1 MMSINE
7 KATFILDKIAVEQRL
22 VSGDPDEGIND
33 WLQHHLEDE
42 NLKIKDPA
50 VAKEVMRRLLEGFM
64 SKKRFN
70 RAATIFRYRHMKID
84 KENEEFCF
92 QIFDEALRE
101 MTPHSHELC
110 MAIVEH
116 HIAKQPELL
125 SYPKNDLRLNSIFKC
140 GKPELI
146 NAVLDC
152 IPTTGHDTQPWLEDV
167 ATSDAVYMEMNRTD
181 GAIEERRELI
191 SRMFKLGIGSSHYH
205 PDNRVE
211 DLPSGDLIYLMS
223 GDDIVELTRLNRISG
238 PDRESDDRSRMMIF
252 RLVGAI
258 FRLVVDLDDDKHDP
272 MSIDLRKKIDA
283 AATLIEDQAKSRRKE
298 FWDFLVQKI
307 GHLTQHIEYLAHAYV
322 ERGGFEMSALLEKI
336 ESILDDPKTT
346 ADPKVK
352 KGFSRC
358 ADAVKAI
365 AMAREINII
374 VDHKPAIKTARAKST
389 I

>member
-22 VSGDPDEGIND
+22 ISGDPDEGIND

-50 VAKEVMRRLLEGFM
+50 VAKEVMRRLLEGYM
-64 SKKRFN
+64 RQKRFN

-84 KENEEFCF
+84 KENEAFCF

-125 SYPKNDLRLNSIFKC
+125 SYPKNNLRLNTIFKC

-152 IPTTGHDTQPWLEDV
+152 ISTTGHDTQPWLEDV
-167 ATSDAVYMEMNRTD
+167 ATSDAVHMEMNRTD

-205 PDNRVE
+205 PDNRVKNLPSE
-211 DLPSGDLIYLMS
+211 DLVYLMS

-252 RLVGAI
+252 RLVVG
-258 FRLVVDLDDDKHDP
+258 LDDDKHNP
-272 MSIDLRKKIDA
+272 MSIDFRKKIDA
-283 AATLIEDQAKSRRKE
+283 AATLIEDQAERRRKE
-298 FWDFLVQKI
+298 LWDLLVHNI

-322 ERGGFEMSALLEKI
+322 ERGGFEISTLLEKI
-336 ESILDDPKTT
+336 ESILDDPETT
-346 ADPKVK
+346 VDLKVR

-358 ADAVKAI
+358 AEAVKAI
-365 AMAREINII
+365 AMAREINMIA
-374 VDHKPAIKTARAKST
+374 DHKPAIKTVRAKST

>member
-92 QIFDEALRE
+92 QIFNQALEEAR
-101 MTPHSHELC
+101 PHSHELC

-116 HIAKQPELL
+116 HIAKRPELL
-125 SYPKNDLRLNSIFKC
+125 SHPKNNLRLNAIFKC

-152 IPTTGHDTQPWLEDV
+152 IPTTGHDTQSWLEDV

-205 PDNRVE
+205 PDNGVK
-211 DLPSGDLIYLMS
+211 DLPSESLIYLMS

-238 PDRESDDRSRMMIF
+238 PDRESDDRSRRMIF
-252 RLVGAI
+252 RLV
-258 FRLVVDLDDDKHDP
+258 VWLDDDKHNP
-272 MSIDLRKKIDA
+272 MSIDFRKKIDA
-283 AATLIEDQAKSRRKE
+283 VATLIEDQAESRRKE
-298 FWDFLVQKI
+298 LWDLLVQNI
-307 GHLTQHIEYLAHAYV
+307 GHLTEHIEYLAHAYV
-322 ERGGFEMSALLEKI
+322 ERGGFEISTLLEKI
-336 ESILDDPKTT
+336 ESILDDPETT
-346 ADPKVK
+346 VDLKVR

-358 ADAVKAI
+358 AEAVKAI
-365 AMAREINII
+365 VMAREINMIA
-374 VDHKPAIKTARAKST
+374 DHKPAIKTARAKST

>member
-50 VAKEVMRRLLEGFM
+50 VAKEVMRRLLEGYM
-64 SKKRFN
+64 RQKRFN

-84 KENEEFCF
+84 KENEAFCF
-92 QIFDEALRE
+92 QIFNQALQEA
-101 MTPHSHELC
+101 TPHSHELC

-167 ATSDAVYMEMNRTD
+167 ATSYAVHMEMNRTD

-205 PDNRVE
+205 PDNGVK
-211 DLPSGDLIYLMS
+211 DLPSESLIHLMS

-238 PDRESDDRSRMMIF
+238 PDRESDDRSRRMIF
-252 RLVGAI
+252 RLV
-258 FRLVVDLDDDKHDP
+258 VWLDDSKHNP
-272 MSIDLRKKIDA
+272 MSIDFRKKIDA
-283 AATLIEDQAKSRRKE
+283 AATLIEDQAERRRKE
-298 FWDFLVQKI
+298 LWGLLVKNI

-322 ERGGFEMSALLEKI
+322 ERGGFEISTLLEKI
-336 ESILDDPKTT
+336 ESIMDDPTST
-346 ADPKVK
+346 VDLKVRE
-352 KGFSRC
+352 GFSRC

-365 AMAREINII
+365 AMAREINMIA
-374 VDHKPAIKTARAKST
+374 DHMPVIKTARAKST